1 MASIAHSP
9 WLDPALTGSTPAELV
24 FAIVFGVVMLGIIVW
39 MFVAVARCNSLWLLY
54 ALCAASAAVALMM
67 VFGALVMSWLQ
78 PVQCGC

>member
-24 FAIVFGVVMLGIIVW
+24 FAIAFGVVMLGSIVW
-39 MFVAVARCNSLWLLY
+39 MFVAVFKSNELWLLY
-54 ALCAASAAVALMM
+54 ALWVASGAVAFMAI
-67 VFGALVMSWLQ
+67 GSLVMSWLQ